1 MTMSSPKRPR
11 CAAASSRAP
20 ATAGTPAEASS
31 QPKWLAPSAST
42 VASMLAVAACS
53 WSQATARP
61 VPRGLQRPLCG
72 AVGVVGKAWLTHALC
87 AVCGKP
93 AEDI

>member
-31 QPKWLAPSAST
+31 PPKWLAPAASAI
-42 VASMLAVAACS
+42 ASRLA
-53 WSQATARP
+53 ATARP
-61 VPRGLQRPLCG
+61 VPRELQRPLCG